1 MKQQTL
7 AMAAAHIAQYERY
20 RKTIWRKAI
29 LAAMEQI
36 VPWSQLCS
44 VIEPYVP
51 KYGKGRPPVGLQRMS
66 RMYFVLHWFK
76 LVYVSCE
83 DAPQALWQFSS
94 TEKLQYQSRQGRSG
108 RGVRSIRLW
117 QVHVD

>member
-44 VIEPYVP
+44 T
-51 KYGKGRPPVGLQRMS
+51 KYMRDMRCRPTGGRPLP
-66 RMYFVLHWFK
+66 YFVLHWFK

-83 DAPQALWQFSS
+83 DAPQASAI
-94 TEKLQYQSRQGRSG
+94 QSRHRAEDIDRRFSWS
-108 RGVRSIRLW
+108 R
-117 QVHVD
+117 

>member
-36 VPWSQLCS
+36 VPWAQLCS

-83 DAPQALWQFSS
+83 DAPQASAI
-94 TEKLQYQSRQGRSG
+94 QSRHRAEDIDRRFSWS
-108 RGVRSIRLW
+108 R
-117 QVHVD
+117 